1 MEPGV
6 VAIVIL
12 VVVIGSTVA
21 VLSRQRSDA
30 WSLPGFRGL
39 GLAGAGHADD
49 ALAREPALGA
59 GTEMMAE
66 PGLLAARSTARSGA
80 EPALALRERDEPLAV
95 IEPLR
100 LDVPAPISP
109 PLAERLDQIE
119 ARVTDLCAAIERQNA
134 QFTRLGAELQRRAE
148 ADEAR
153 REAML
158 ERLRADLNA
167 IAGRLASERP
177 VGAER
182 RLEVSAELY
191 ARVARLESALA
202 AVTNPMLLP
211 GEPYEAPGEL
221 LTEALIW
228 ENWNEVSERVF
239 ALADTFSAQRVH
251 LSEKT
256 RAETSAFITALRLLL
271 TRSVYPN
278 LHTDLDDA
286 QQTALRSALDEIAG
300 ELRSLR
306 GSLDREYREAN
317 GG

>member
-6 VAIVIL
+6 VAIIALIVL
-12 VVVIGSTVA
+12 IGGTVA
-21 VLSRQRSDA
+21 VLTRQRPDLL
-30 WSLPGFRGL
+30 SLPGFRAL
-39 GLAGAGHADD
+39 GVAGAGSADD
-49 ALAREPALGA
+49 ALAHDVPLGVA
-59 GTEMMAE
+59 ADLASE
-66 PGLLAARSTARSGA
+66 PGSLPARSSARTGAATGLTARDGEA
-80 EPALALRERDEPLAV
+80 GLAV

-100 LDVPAPISP
+100 LDVAPSISP
-109 PLAERLDQIE
+109 PLAARFDQLE
-119 ARVTDLCAAIERQNA
+119 AQLKEMHAAVERQSAQIVRLNA
-134 QFTRLGAELQRRAE
+134 DLQRRAE

-167 IAGRLASERP
+167 VSSRLTADRQS
-177 VGAER
+177 GDR

-191 ARVARLESALA
+191 ARLARLESALS
-202 AVTNPMLLP
+202 AVTNPVLLP

-239 ALADTFSAQRVH
+239 ALADAFSAQRVH
-251 LSEKT
+251 LSEET
-256 RAETSAFITALRLLL
+256 RTEMGAVITSLRLLL
-271 TRSVYPN
+271 TRSIYPH

-286 QQTALRSALDEIAG
+286 QQDALRAALNAIAT
-300 ELRSLR
+300 ELQTLR
-306 GSLDREYREAN
+306 GSLDREYRSAS